1 MMSWK
6 QHLAAQ
12 FKKGKAKNSSYTY
25 TQAMKDA
32 AKTYKKK
39 GSH

>member
-25 TQAMKDA
+25 TQAKDA

>member
-12 FKKGKAKNSSYTY
+12 FKKGKAKDKSYTY

-32 AKTYKKK
+32 AKTWKKK
-39 GSH
+39 SSR

>member
-32 AKTYKKK
+32 ATTYKKK
-39 GSH
+39 GSR